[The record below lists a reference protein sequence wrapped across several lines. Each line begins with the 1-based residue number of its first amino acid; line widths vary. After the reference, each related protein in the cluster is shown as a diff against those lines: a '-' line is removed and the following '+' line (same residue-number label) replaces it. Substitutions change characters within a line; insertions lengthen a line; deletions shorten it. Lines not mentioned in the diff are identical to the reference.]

1 MYSHKVLRG
10 SNLQTYTLPSLED
23 RDEECRDGGVTDDID
38 VQPEHVVDPEAI
50 EREARQR
57 AQQIEKDAYEKG
69 FQAGL
74 VEGQKSFEENVV
86 LLIGQLE
93 TMLTQFEQLREKQL
107 QEIEPQLLTL
117 AITIA
122 KKALYEELSINPDF
136 VVKLVKEGINRLEKM
151 GQITIKIHP
160 SLHDL
165 FLKKRPEFLEL
176 HQEVVLDIDPSLP
189 VNGPVVVGPME
200 EVVTNVDELLINI
213 LEDMRQKLVAS

>member
-1 MYSHKVLRG
+1 MYSHKVLRD

-23 RDEECRDGGVTDDID
+23 RDEEFSGVTEVSD

-74 VEGQKSFEENVV
+74 VEGQKSFEEKVV

-107 QEIEPQLLTL
+107 REIEPQLLTL

-160 SLHDL
+160 SLHEL

-213 LEDMRQKLVAS
+213 LEDMRQKLAAS